1 MRVFF
6 ERVKMTLLTG
16 AALITLVVGLII
28 TFYYFKNVLTDYSF
42 NNRQIDL
49 NTSASIGDF
58 FGGVVGTL
66 FSLTGVFFLFITLSE
81 QRKFTQQERFESK
94 FFELLKLHKE
104 NVNELMYK
112 DSHGRDV
119 FTEIKNDLY
128 SVLDVII
135 DNGFITKNRL
145 DQQDSINIAFNIM
158 YFGYNQN
165 TADVLENKFFKKYS
179 AYSNEINKCIKEVK
193 DKKLV
198 PINGH
203 QNKLGHY
210 FRHLRRT
217 ILYVHRNEKMTITQ
231 KKDYVRFVRAQL
243 STDEQILLFFHSISD
258 LGLKWELDNVNHEKT
273 ISDYSLIRNIPLGS
287 IYGFRPKRYYPS
299 LKMEDDFEIRL

>member
-1 MRVFF
+1 MRAIFG
-6 ERVKMTLLTG
+6 RVIISI
-16 AALITLVVGLII
+16 LIGLAIISLIVGLII
-28 TFYYFKNVLTDYSF
+28 TFYYFKNVLTDYSL
-42 NNRQIDL
+42 NNRPIDD

-58 FGGVVGTL
+58 YGGVVGTI
-66 FSLTGVFFLFITLSE
+66 FSLTGVFLLFVTLYE
-81 QRKFTQQERFESK
+81 QRKFTRNERFESK

-104 NVNELMYK
+104 NVNELKYK
-112 DSHGRDV
+112 DSQGREV

-128 SVLDVII
+128 SVLDVIL
-135 DNGFITKNRL
+135 DNGFIIQNRL

-165 TADVLENKFFKKYS
+165 TADVLENKFFSKYFD
-179 AYSNEINKCIKEVK
+179 YSDEINKCINEVR

-217 ILYVHRNEKMTITQ
+217 ILFVHRNEKMTIKQ
-231 KKDYVRFVRAQL
+231 KKDYARFVRAQL

-287 IYGFRPKRYYPS
+287 IYGYRPKRYYPD